1 MAQKPGPFKTKVKEL
16 ILLSHCFLACQFSNG
31 YDETGVRMDNF
42 QWIISNGCMQLS
54 SARLLFPRRGLANV
68 QPWSDQTDR
77 TCAPPSL
84 WRPVCIYPSGM
95 PVNAK
100 LLVVARS
107 CQAAR
112 QGTRHLALPWLGKT
126 RLLGSARPTGQNY
139 FPSCCF
145 LLIINSTGPIGNLSF
160 RVTPSAFR

>member
-1 MAQKPGPFKTKVKEL
+1 MPANSQ
-16 ILLSHCFLACQFSNG
+16 
-31 YDETGVRMDNF
+31 MDTMKLGLR
-42 QWIISNGCMQLS
+42 WIISNNGYAVVVGS
-54 SARLLFPRRGLANV
+54 VLFPRRGLANV

-100 LLVVARS
+100 LLVARS

-112 QGTRHLALPWLGKT
+112 QSGDTPPRSALTRQNPA
-126 RLLGSARPTGQNY
+126 ARPTGQNY

>member
-1 MAQKPGPFKTKVKEL
+1 MAQKPGPFKTKVKEM

-31 YDETGVRMDNF
+31 CDETGVGRDNI
-42 QWIISNGCMQLS
+42 QWICSCRRLGALS
-54 SARLLFPRRGLANV
+54 TKWTCERPTIVGPDRQDLCTIIPLAA
-68 QPWSDQTDR
+68 Q
-77 TCAPPSL
+77 
-84 WRPVCIYPSGM
+84 CIYLSGM

-100 LLVVARS
+100 LLLVARS

-112 QGTRHLALPWLGKT
+112 QGTRHLGKT

-139 FPSCCF
+139 FPSSCF